1 MARSSESGNRKAA
14 RRVVCGASKADAPL
28 IYNLHMTFKVG
39 GEREWLPA
47 SYRWVSLF
55 EFALGVFLVLGHN
68 VFRVVPNEVFFL
80 FALFWVSFKVRDGG
94 WKIAGLSRPGSW
106 GRTFVLALVGAVVLQ
121 LGSEFLVEPLGQ
133 LIWHRPEQVSS
144 LLSSGM
150 STEKALLTLGVVW
163 TFAAFGEELGY
174 RGYLLTRAADLGN
187 RSKLAYVIAMVGVAV
202 LFGFGHYYKGPA
214 GVLDST
220 YSGLV
225 LGTLFLLSGRNLWA
239 AILAHGLSD
248 TYAVVL
254 VYMGWAN

>member
-1 MARSSESGNRKAA
+1 
-14 RRVVCGASKADAPL
+14 
-28 IYNLHMTFKVG
+28 MTKT
-39 GEREWLPA
+39 EEQHQSLSP
-47 SYRWVSLF
+47 SYRWTSLF
-55 EFALGVFLVLGHN
+55 EVALGVSLVLGHN

-80 FALFWVSFKVRDGG
+80 FALFWVSFKLRDGG
-94 WKIAGLSRPGSW
+94 WEVAGLSRPKGW

-121 LGSEFLVEPLGQ
+121 AGSEFIVEPLGQ
-133 LIWHRPEQVSS
+133 QIWHRPEQVSS
-144 LLSSGM
+144 LLGSGM
-150 STEKALLTLGVVW
+150 SGRKALLTLGIIW

-174 RGYLLTRAADLGN
+174 RGYLLTRIADLGN
-187 RSKLAYVIAMVGVAV
+187 RSRVAYVVAMVGVAV

-225 LGTLFLLSGRNLWA
+225 LGTLYLLSGRNLWTP
-239 AILAHGLSD
+239 ILAHGISD